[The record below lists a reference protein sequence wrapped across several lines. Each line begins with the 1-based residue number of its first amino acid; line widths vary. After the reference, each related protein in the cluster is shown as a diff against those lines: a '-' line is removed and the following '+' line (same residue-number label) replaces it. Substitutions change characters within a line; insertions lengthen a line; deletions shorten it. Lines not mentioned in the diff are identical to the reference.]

1 MSDETTEAPAAEEQA
16 AARDATNWAKS
27 VSRLNVS
34 EVPEGAVNINVE
46 GRRLASPDPG
56 LRQDVAEDLPGADPG
71 RARLQ
76 HRPDRHLEAAL
87 PGLLAGGQQLLRPAD
102 RDRARR
108 GRAAEHDAARAR

>member
-1 MSDETTEAPAAEEQA
+1 MSDETTEAPAPRSRR
-16 AARDATNWAKS
+16 ARDATNWAKS

-71 RARLQ
+71 RARLR
-76 HRPDRHLEAAL
+76 HRADRHLEAAL
-87 PGLLAGGQQLLRPAD
+87 PGLLAGGQQLLRAAH
-102 RDRARR
+102 RDRARATSR
-108 GRAAEHDAARAR
+108 C